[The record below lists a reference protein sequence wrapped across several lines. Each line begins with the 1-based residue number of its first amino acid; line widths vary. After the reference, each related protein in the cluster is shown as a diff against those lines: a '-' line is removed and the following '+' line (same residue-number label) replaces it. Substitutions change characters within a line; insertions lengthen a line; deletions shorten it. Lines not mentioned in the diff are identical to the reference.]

1 MSLNT
6 IAKAEVLKGRLNIAG
21 HTHCDRLGQTSWVAP
36 YRNAFEVV
44 VATEPV
50 MLIQPLSVPPFW
62 MVSHCPGA
70 IHCAPSGFVSGN
82 NGAISLRHGHGNSK
96 SQNAYGHR
104 RMAGRVLDYADPTD
118 RWTNRVGGKTPLGC
132 SPRALNNNKFN
143 F

>member
-104 RMAGRVLDYADPTD
+104 RMAGRVLDYAVHQQISQRPPA
-118 RWTNRVGGKTPLGC
+118 V
-132 SPRALNNNKFN
+132 ALTQPIDGLTASAAKRH
-143 F
+143 